1 MYTDTRACLLHL
13 GVELPRVE
21 KTSLASVPFYLA
33 RAVVLLPVWFGS
45 FGACGG
51 AYWLCGCCWL
61 CAWACCAPP
70 SGACCGVCW
79 SPGYPCS
86 VCLSYGR
93 DKGDYLPCL
102 GPCHCPASSE
112 AHA

>member
-1 MYTDTRACLLHL
+1 MLGVGGAMYTDTRACLLHL

-61 CAWACCAPP
+61 CARACCAPR
-70 SGACCGVCW
+70 GAVVWLAVVSAG
-79 SPGYPCS
+79 SLGIFHPGEYNN
-86 VCLSYGR
+86 
-93 DKGDYLPCL
+93 
-102 GPCHCPASSE
+102 
-112 AHA
+112 